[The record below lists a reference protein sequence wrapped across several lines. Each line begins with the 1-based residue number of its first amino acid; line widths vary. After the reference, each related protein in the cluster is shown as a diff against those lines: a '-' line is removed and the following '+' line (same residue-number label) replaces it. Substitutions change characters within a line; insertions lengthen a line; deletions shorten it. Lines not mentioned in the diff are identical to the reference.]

1 MQNTMKPIN
10 SPDGLFHD
18 GNPYTGELG
27 TVVTSEWLNNVQSA
41 AQSSQDE
48 LLTVIRDSGQ
58 SADPARKDQL
68 LQALKKLAWGGDSK
82 PTTLAGYG
90 ITDALPLSGGKMNG
104 RVDFQP
110 NSRFLAEGGKE
121 GGQLQLQAPQS
132 DSKLNDVNIDVWGN
146 QFRVFNNDGVKARG
160 FYVDLTQCEDGPTT
174 NLLTMSGAPGLVG
187 HFAMP
192 YAPPGWLKCDGS
204 LVSRS
209 TYPGLFAVIGTTYG
223 AGDGSTTFKL
233 PDLRGEFIRSWDY
246 GRGIDEGRGVGS
258 MQNQAVQRHGH
269 AIAGVSAFSN
279 HRLSVYSGNGTPDTP
294 TRVRINLS
302 GSAVG
307 NVPTYEDS
315 TVYAVDRSDA
325 YWPDLGPETRP
336 RNIALLACIKY

>member
-68 LQALKKLAWGGDSK
+68 LQALRKLAWGGNSK
-82 PTTLAGYG
+82 PNTLAGYG

-110 NSRFLAEGGKE
+110 NSRFLAEGGAE
-121 GGQLQLQAPQS
+121 GGQFMLQAPQVNS
-132 DSKLNDVNIDVWGN
+132 QLGDVIVDISSNA
-146 QFRVFNNDGVKARG
+146 FRVFDNGKTQSRG
-160 FYVDLTQCEDGPTT
+160 FYVDLTQCEHGPTT
-174 NLLTMSGAPGLVG
+174 NLLTMSGAPGMVA

-192 YAPPGWLKCDGS
+192 YTPPGWLKCDGS
-204 LVSRS
+204 LVSRG

-223 AGDGSTTFKL
+223 AGDGSTTFNL
-233 PDLRGEFIRSWDY
+233 PDLRGEFIRGWDY
-246 GRGIDEGRGVGS
+246 GGGVDDGRAFGSWQKGTLTISDPSLDSVGVAS
-258 MQNQAVQRHGH
+258 LIH
-269 AIAGVSAFSN
+269 AN
-279 HRLSVYSGNGTPDTP
+279 NNTPIGY
-294 TRVRINLS
+294 V
-302 GSAVG
+302 
-307 NVPTYEDS
+307 
-315 TVYAVDRSDA
+315 
-325 YWPDLGPETRP
+325 DLGADKTKKEYYEMRRAQMEGYGIVYDVDSNGWAGGYGSTRP
-336 RNIALLACIKY
+336 RNVALLACIKY

>member
-27 TVVTSEWLNNVQSA
+27 TVVTSVWLNNVQSA
-41 AQSSQDE
+41 AQSCQDE

-68 LQALKKLAWGGDSK
+68 LQALKKLAWGGNSK

-132 DSKLNDVNIDVWGN
+132 DSKLSDVNIDVWGN
-146 QFRVFNNDGVKARG
+146 QFRIFNNDGAKSRG

-192 YAPPGWLKCDGS
+192 SAPPGWLKCDGS
-204 LVSRS
+204 LASRS
-209 TYPGLFAVIGTTYG
+209 TYPALFAAIGTTYG
-223 AGDGSTTFKL
+223 AGDGSTTFNL
-233 PDLRGEFIRSWDY
+233 PDLRGEFVRGWDY
-246 GRGIDEGRGVGS
+246 GGRVDPGR
-258 MQNQAVQRHGH
+258 A
-269 AIAGVSAFSN
+269 
-279 HRLSVYSGNGTPDTP
+279 L
-294 TRVRINLS
+294 
-302 GSAVG
+302 GSAQAGTVG
-307 NVPTYEDS
+307 PHVHTIIRP
-315 TVYAVDRSDA
+315 SDGGALALTPGSGGGAWA
-325 YWPDLGPETRP
+325 YGREMLSSDQMTLVTGANSGIGVETRP
-336 RNIALLACIKY
+336 RNVALLACIKY

>member
-90 ITDALPLSGGKMNG
+90 ISDALPLSGGKMNG

-160 FYVDLTQCEDGPTT
+160 FTWT
-174 NLLTMSGAPGLVG
+174 
-187 HFAMP
+187 
-192 YAPPGWLKCDGS
+192 
-204 LVSRS
+204 
-209 TYPGLFAVIGTTYG
+209 
-223 AGDGSTTFKL
+223 
-233 PDLRGEFIRSWDY
+233 
-246 GRGIDEGRGVGS
+246 
-258 MQNQAVQRHGH
+258 
-269 AIAGVSAFSN
+269 
-279 HRLSVYSGNGTPDTP
+279 
-294 TRVRINLS
+294 
-302 GSAVG
+302 
-307 NVPTYEDS
+307 
-315 TVYAVDRSDA
+315 
-325 YWPDLGPETRP
+325 
-336 RNIALLACIKY
+336 

>member
-68 LQALKKLAWGGDSK
+68 LQALKKLAWGGNSK
-82 PTTLAGYG
+82 PNTLAGYG

-110 NSRFLAEGGKE
+110 NSCFLAEGGVE
-121 GGQLQLQAPQS
+121 GGQFMLQAPQS
-132 DSKLNDVNIDVWGN
+132 SSQLGDVIVDVRAN
-146 QFRVFNNDGVKARG
+146 AFRVFDNSKTPSRG
-160 FYVDLTQCEDGPTT
+160 FYVDLTQCEYGPST
-174 NLLTMSGAPGLVG
+174 NLLTMSGAPGLVA

-204 LVSRS
+204 PVSRS
-209 TYPGLFAVIGTTYG
+209 TYPALFAAIGTTYG
-223 AGDGSTTFKL
+223 AGDGSTTFSL
-233 PDLRGEFIRSWDY
+233 PDLRGEFIRGWSSDSPTVDV
-246 GRGIDEGRGVGS
+246 GRMFGSAQISTQVLVDDDANEVVGAIDWTNNNLAALGYEPPSVNSIHLHFAKS
-258 MQNQAVQRHGH
+258 MGGA
-269 AIAGVSAFSN
+269 VSAASF
-279 HRLSVYSGNGTPDTP
+279 
-294 TRVRINLS
+294 VRSI
-302 GSAVG
+302 
-307 NVPTYEDS
+307 
-315 TVYAVDRSDA
+315 
-325 YWPDLGPETRP
+325 RP
-336 RNIALLACIKY
+336 RNVALLACIKY

>member
-68 LQALKKLAWGGDSK
+68 LQALKKLAWGGNSK
-82 PTTLAGYG
+82 PNTLAGYG
-90 ITDALPLSGGKMNG
+90 ITDALPLSGGKMDG

-132 DSKLNDVNIDVWGN
+132 DTKLNDVNIDVWGN

-174 NLLTMSGAPGLVG
+174 NLLTMSGAPGLVA

-204 LVSRS
+204 PVSRS
-209 TYPGLFAVIGTTYG
+209 TYPALFAAIGTTYG
-223 AGDGSTTFKL
+223 AGDGSTTFSL
-233 PDLRGEFIRSWDY
+233 PDLRGEFIRGFDD
-246 GRGIDEGRGVGS
+246 GRRVDNARALGS
-258 MQNQAVQRHGH
+258 FQSQSIEAHGH
-269 AIAGVSAFSN
+269 GITTIEVFNMAAFTINDNSGDGIVSADNSGPGISNLRIGRYFSE
-279 HRLSVYSGNGTPDTP
+279 RTGAL
-294 TRVRINLS
+294 
-302 GSAVG
+302 
-307 NVPTYEDS
+307 
-315 TVYAVDRSDA
+315 
-325 YWPDLGPETRP
+325 ETRP

>member
-68 LQALKKLAWGGDSK
+68 LQALKKLAWGGSSK

-132 DSKLNDVNIDVWGN
+132 DSKLSDVNIDVWGN

-174 NLLTMSGAPGLVG
+174 NLLTMSGAPGLIG

-204 LVSRS
+204 LASRS
-209 TYPGLFAVIGTTYG
+209 TYPGLFATIGTTYG
-223 AGDGSTTFKL
+223 AGDGATTFNL
-233 PDLRGEFIRSWDY
+233 PDLRGEFIRGWDY
-246 GRGIDEGRGVGS
+246 GRGVDGGRAVGS
-258 MQNQAVQRHGH
+258 PQNPTYIRSLIDRWGGDYP
-269 AIAGVSAFSN
+269 AG
-279 HRLSVYSGNGTPDTP
+279 T
-294 TRVRINLS
+294 
-302 GSAVG
+302 SAVG
-307 NVPTYEDS
+307 AWNTEGWAHEVEGTRTA
-315 TVYAVDRSDA
+315 TVLNNTIYYVAAATAVAGSGDNGAFS
-325 YWPDLGPETRP
+325 TRP
-336 RNIALLACIKY
+336 RNVALLACIKY

>member
-68 LQALKKLAWGGDSK
+68 LQAMKKLAWGGDSK
-82 PTTLAGYG
+82 PSTLAGYG
-90 ITDALPLSGGKMNG
+90 ITDALPLSGGKMSG

-132 DSKLNDVNIDVWGN
+132 DSKLSDVNIDVWGN
-146 QFRVFNNDGVKARG
+146 QFRVFNNDGAKSRG
-160 FYVDLTQCEDGPTT
+160 FYVDLTQCEDGPIT

-187 HFAMP
+187 HFATP
-192 YAPPGWLKCDGS
+192 YTPPGWLKCDGS
-204 LVSRS
+204 PISRS
-209 TYPGLFAVIGTTYG
+209 TYPGLFAVIGTIYG
-223 AGDGSTTFKL
+223 AGDGSTTFNL
-233 PDLRGEFIRSWDY
+233 PDLRGEFIRGWSSDRPTVDV
-246 GRGIDEGRGVGS
+246 GRV
-258 MQNQAVQRHGH
+258 
-269 AIAGVSAFSN
+269 F
-279 HRLSVYSGNGTPDTP
+279 
-294 TRVRINLS
+294 
-302 GSAVG
+302 GSAQISTQVLVDDDANEAVG
-307 NVPTYEDS
+307 APDWTNNNLVNLGYEPAS
-315 TVYAVDRSDA
+315 VNSVHLHYAKSIGSAPYGSNFARSI
-325 YWPDLGPETRP
+325 RP
-336 RNIALLACIKY
+336 RNLALLACIKY

>member
-68 LQALKKLAWGGDSK
+68 LQALKKLAWGGNSK
-82 PTTLAGYG
+82 PSTLAGYG
-90 ITDALPLSGGKMNG
+90 ITDALPLSGGKMSG

-160 FYVDLTQCEDGPTT
+160 FYVDLTQCEDGPIT

-187 HFAMP
+187 HFATP
-192 YAPPGWLKCDGS
+192 YTPPGWLKCDGS
-204 LVSRS
+204 PISRS
-209 TYPGLFAVIGTTYG
+209 TYPGLFAVIGTIYG
-223 AGDGSTTFKL
+223 AGDGSTTFNL
-233 PDLRGEFIRSWDY
+233 PDLRGEFVRGWDS
-246 GRGIDEGRGVGS
+246 GRKVDEGRAFGGVQFGS
-258 MQNQAVQRHGH
+258 VEAHRHPTLDWNELGFLVNGQGKGDPIQGTHLTGYSPNQY
-269 AIAGVSAFSN
+269 AG
-279 HRLSVYSGNGTPDTP
+279 
-294 TRVRINLS
+294 RV
-302 GSAVG
+302 
-307 NVPTYEDS
+307 NVTGVTGAS
-315 TVYAVDRSDA
+315 
-325 YWPDLGPETRP
+325 ETRP
-336 RNIALLACIKY
+336 RNVALLACIKY

>member
-68 LQALKKLAWGGDSK
+68 LQALKKLAWGGNSK
-82 PTTLAGYG
+82 PNTLAGYG

-110 NSRFLAEGGKE
+110 NSRFLAEGGAE
-121 GGQLQLQAPQS
+121 GGQFMLQAPQVNS
-132 DSKLNDVNIDVWGN
+132 QLGDVIVDISSNA
-146 QFRVFNNDGVKARG
+146 FRVFDNGKTQSRG
-160 FYVDLTQCEDGPTT
+160 FYVDLTQCEHGPTT

-204 LVSRS
+204 PASRS
-209 TYPGLFAVIGTTYG
+209 TYPGLFAAIGTTYG
-223 AGDGSTTFKL
+223 AGDGVTTFNL
-233 PDLRGEFIRSWDY
+233 PDLRGEFIRGWDY
-246 GRGIDEGRGVGS
+246 GNGADSGRVFGSWQKGTLTISDPSLDSVGVASLIHANNNIS
-258 MQNQAVQRHGH
+258 MGYV
-269 AIAGVSAFSN
+269 
-279 HRLSVYSGNGTPDTP
+279 
-294 TRVRINLS
+294 
-302 GSAVG
+302 
-307 NVPTYEDS
+307 
-315 TVYAVDRSDA
+315 
-325 YWPDLGPETRP
+325 DLGADKVKKEFYEMRRAQMNALGVADDLDSNGWGGGYGSTRP
-336 RNIALLACIKY
+336 RNVALLACIKY